1 MVLVDFSEM
10 GKIILYNARKISLSV
25 LIHAHRSERQIRPS
39 FPINFCN
46 TIEHLNGDK
55 AKRLSPLLCFSHNFH
70 IQVQDFET
78 ESSLFQDQ
86 KRIQFEAS
94 NNKVRGRGLVE

>member
-1 MVLVDFSEM
+1 MPE
-10 GKIILYNARKISLSV
+10 KSLS
-25 LIHAHRSERQIRPS
+25 LSLYMHIGLKGKSD